1 MSDEAEERAPEGD
14 EEKVAKPS
22 ESTAKPSE
30 STAKPSEST
39 AKPSERATKPSKAD
53 AKASDGDA
61 NAELRSAV
69 LREPELPAAGTAEGD
84 TLRRGLVLYEV
95 GNYREM
101 RAILTP
107 LTSAKD
113 PAVADAASALLRR
126 IAVDPVQIGFL
137 VGCLLAIVSIAVHY
151 LGH

>member
-1 MSDEAEERAPEGD
+1 MSDEAEERAPDGD
-14 EEKVAKPS
+14 EEKSAKPS
-22 ESTAKPSE
+22 GSTAKPSG
-30 STAKPSEST
+30 STAKPSGST
-39 AKPSERATKPSKAD
+39 AKPSAAD
-53 AKASDGDA
+53 AKASEGA
-61 NAELRSAV
+61 SAEPRTAV

-84 TLRRGLVLYEV
+84 TLRRGLMLYEV

-113 PAVADAASALLRR
+113 PAVADAASALLKR

-137 VGCLLAIVSIAVHY
+137 VGCLLAILSIAFHY